1 MDHTIVKRVDAGASA
16 PPLDLATAS
25 GDRRSLHEFLGR
37 PVLISFLGPA
47 HCLFCRAHV
56 IRVIQARNEIDR
68 LGAGV
73 IFVAHNDPELLT
85 AKMLHDLELPYT
97 LLLDPARTAYAR
109 WGLGEAGMRS
119 WLSLGLFWAAAT
131 TALKVWL
138 KKESSLGKA
147 PGRNQLGGDFVV
159 DRTGKLVFVNRLK
172 SFHDRAKITDL
183 LAALRGVAIQPNR
196 P

>member
-1 MDHTIVKRVDAGASA
+1 MDRTVVKRAAAGGPA
-16 PPLDLATAS
+16 PPLDLATAA
-25 GDRRSLHEFLGR
+25 GERRSLQEFLGR

-56 IRVIQARNEIDR
+56 IRVIQARNEIER

-119 WLSLGLFWAAAT
+119 WLSLGLYWAALT

-138 KKESSLGKA
+138 KKESSLGTRPAGISSAVISSSTA
-147 PGRNQLGGDFVV
+147 PG
-159 DRTGKLVFVNRLK
+159 
-172 SFHDRAKITDL
+172 SWCS
-183 LAALRGVAIQPNR
+183 
-196 P
+196 

>member
-1 MDHTIVKRVDAGASA
+1 MDRTTVKRADAGGPA
-16 PPLDLATAS
+16 PALDLATAD
-25 GDRRSLHEFLGR
+25 GERRSLQEFLGR

-56 IRVIQARNEIDR
+56 IRVIQARNEIER

-85 AKMLHDLELPYT
+85 AKMLHDLELPYI

-119 WLSLGLFWAAAT
+119 WLSLGLYWATLT
-131 TALKVWL
+131 TALRVWL
-138 KKESSLGKA
+138 KKESSLGHA
-147 PGRNQLGGDFVV
+147 PGRTQLGGDFVV

-172 SFHDRAKITDL
+172 SFHDRAKIAEL
-183 LAALRGVAIQPNR
+183 LAALQGAAI
-196 P
+196 

>member
-1 MDHTIVKRVDAGASA
+1 MDRTVVKRADAGGSA
-16 PPLDLATAS
+16 PPLDLATA
-25 GDRRSLHEFLGR
+25 GGERRSLQEFLGR

-56 IRVIQARNEIDR
+56 IRVIQARTEIER

-97 LLLDPARTAYAR
+97 LLLDRARTAYAR

-119 WLSLGLFWAAAT
+119 WLSLGLYWAALT

-138 KKESSLGKA
+138 KKESSLGTA
-147 PGRNQLGGDFVV
+147 PGRAQLGGDFVV

-183 LAALRGVAIQPNR
+183 LAALQGAAI
-196 P
+196 